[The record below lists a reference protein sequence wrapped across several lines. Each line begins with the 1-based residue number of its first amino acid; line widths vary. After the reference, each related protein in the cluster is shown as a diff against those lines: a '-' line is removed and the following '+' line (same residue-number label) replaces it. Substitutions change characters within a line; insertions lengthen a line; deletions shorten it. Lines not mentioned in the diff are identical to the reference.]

1 MRQRQEQQRRQRRAR
16 VVACA
21 TARLMIGLGAD
32 GGLASPLDLARCF
45 RSPPKP
51 SRLNANARTRGGG
64 RLRQVAGEWDA
75 KRGLAIE
82 GARAQYVEM
91 VERLVQK
98 QR

>member
-1 MRQRQEQQRRQRRAR
+1 MLR
-16 VVACA
+16 
-21 TARLMIGLGAD
+21 
-32 GGLASPLDLARCF
+32 LARP
-45 RSPPKP
+45 RSVLPLAAKGP
-51 SRLNANARTRGGG
+51 SRLNA
-64 RLRQVAGEWDA
+64 VAFAKWQEWDA